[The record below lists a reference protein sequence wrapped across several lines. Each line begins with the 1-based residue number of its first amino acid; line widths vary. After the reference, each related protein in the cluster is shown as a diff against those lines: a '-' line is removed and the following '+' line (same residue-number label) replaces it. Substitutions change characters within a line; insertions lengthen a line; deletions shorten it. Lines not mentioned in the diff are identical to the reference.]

1 MLAKPSEN
9 AVAGT
14 IKNYYKGFVNEIL
27 ATDVVSARLDFKL
40 DTKDFNDI
48 CAQYKKQVSVF
59 MELKNSVNSTLD
71 TISRQWDGKGKE
83 AFKKQSENI
92 RQNLVDLMDIIGEM
106 QNVLIDSGVSYTEL
120 DSQIGKQM
128 ESDK

>member
-1 MLAKPSEN
+1 MAKPSEN
-9 AVAGT
+9 AVAET
-14 IKNYYKGFVNEIL
+14 MKNFYKGFVNEIL

-48 CAQYKKQVSVF
+48 CAQYDKQVSVF
-59 MELKNSVNSTLD
+59 LELKNSVNSTLD
-71 TISRQWDGKGKE
+71 IISSQWEGKGKN
-83 AFKKQSENI
+83 AFQKQANNI
-92 RQNLVDLMDIIGEM
+92 RRNLIDLMDIIGEM
-106 QNVLIDSGVSYTEL
+106 KDILIEAGVGYTEL